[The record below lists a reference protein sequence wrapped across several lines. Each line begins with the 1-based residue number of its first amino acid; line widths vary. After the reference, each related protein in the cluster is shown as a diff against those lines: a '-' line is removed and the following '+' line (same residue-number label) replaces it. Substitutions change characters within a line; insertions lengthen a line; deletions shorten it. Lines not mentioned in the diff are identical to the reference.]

1 MILTFVFGQSCLR
14 FTLDKLVEMYQGSRA
29 KDYLPSLQKSDADTV
44 IKRSSKQVARV
55 YHESRMPGDNNY
67 TPSCRL
73 ESKGD
78 LLLV

>member
-1 MILTFVFGQSCLR
+1 MFGQSCLR
-14 FTLDKLVEMYQGSRA
+14 FTLDKLVGMYQGSRA
-29 KDYLPSLQKSDADTV
+29 KNCLPSLQRSDADTV
-44 IKRSSKQVARV
+44 IKRSSKQVVGV
-55 YHESRMPGDNNY
+55 YHKSRMPGDNNY